1 MLISTESTS
10 GGDITADQEHLWPTL
25 TNLDPSEQ
33 LRLLHARIAHLKRQQ
48 TGMKQYKEE
57 MKQYKEEMKDM
68 KQYKEKLEN
77 MKQFKEEMKTRKNW
91 STKSKKE

>member
-48 TGMKQYKEE
+48 TVNSPTSSSADLVAQNAKRRRIEGHEAVQRGNEAV
-57 MKQYKEEMKDM
+57 QGG
-68 KQYKEKLEN
+68 N
-77 MKQFKEEMKTRKNW
+77 RRA
-91 STKSKKE
+91 